1 MRGCFIRVSK
11 HEETGESKRSKTE
24 CFCTFFVVFLLNWFP
39 KRAYFIISKIK
50 TTTEKISC
58 IYLFFVFYYCIV
70 ICAYLPVSV
79 MKCVFVLF

>member
-1 MRGCFIRVSK
+1 MKAKDRRQSAFVL
-11 HEETGESKRSKTE
+11 
-24 CFCTFFVVFLLNWFP
+24 FLVVFLLNWFL
-39 KRAYFIISKIK
+39 KRVYFIISKIK
-50 TTTEKISC
+50 TITEKISC

>member
-1 MRGCFIRVSK
+1 MKAKDRRQSAFVL
-11 HEETGESKRSKTE
+11 
-24 CFCTFFVVFLLNWFP
+24 FLVVFLLNWFL
-39 KRAYFIISKIK
+39 KRVYFIISKIK